1 MRAVLAACRSGLPPL
16 AVRCGCRATPGAA
29 CDSKPPL
36 ARMRFRLQ
44 WGGEGGEGW
53 RSRGGERCRAGIPDL
68 GRSGGFGIG
77 AGPFGAADRRSSR
90 GSLRPSIWM
99 EGRRRGRPGKAA
111 RAAAGKKRLLRFR
124 LRAQSSPRCFA
135 RMLEGSFRNAPSG
148 TQRGPCSARALP
160 RARCGS
166 VPRTNVSRETFS
178 ASKAEGGGIARAKRA
193 RGRGKARLPMCV
205 QMFHVKHPVQVGR
218 DAMVQ
223 AGRNAVVRL
232 QAS

>member
-1 MRAVLAACRSGLPPL
+1 
-16 AVRCGCRATPGAA
+16 
-29 CDSKPPL
+29 
-36 ARMRFRLQ
+36 MRFRLQ

-68 GRSGGFGIG
+68 GRSGGLGIG
-77 AGPFGAADRRSSR
+77 TGPFGAADRRSSR

-124 LRAQSSPRCFA
+124 LRAQSPPRCFA
-135 RMLEGSFRNAPSG
+135 RMLRIRFATRLREPNETPALRGRFRECDAAP
-148 TQRGPCSARALP
+148 R
-160 RARCGS
+160 
-166 VPRTNVSRETFS
+166 RERMFHVKHFS
-178 ASKAEGGGIARAKRA
+178 ASKAEGGGGIARAKRV
-193 RGRGKARLPMCV
+193 RGRGKAGLPMCER
-205 QMFHVKHPVQVGR
+205 MFHVKHPVQVGR

-232 QAS
+232 QTS